1 MTTLVDIVNF
11 NADASCFG
19 AGAWLSALA
28 GGEQST
34 FCQWLRLY
42 VELGKKVT
50 LGLTGATVAD
60 VRAFNPEAIALINAN
75 PGIFELIARPFSHDI
90 SLLRSREGFITNLE
104 AGWRVLAASFGR
116 VRKLYLPPEFMLTNE
131 QVNLLAQRGYT
142 EVAVN
147 AGRFSPELQQRI
159 PSEPYVLRG
168 IGGARIGC
176 LPVLGALTQAYLDS
190 IHACDASPWMR
201 VIGDAPVVRSWRDG
215 ESPFLIPDGI
225 VRERAWLSS
234 EQRVER
240 VHLEDLAIELRTSD
254 TLPSTAFHAYPV
266 HSFTAWMKEFR
277 MLGYV
282 NRLQRLE
289 DCVHEFDDVEL
300 ALWLQAINS
309 DVLSAVEKSSPTVTL
324 KQLTGSEL
332 FQFVIYRS
340 ERGFEGEEYLV
351 LLECLRRDRTAR
363 GEFERFVATDQPHA
377 QKLAA
382 RLAAIRSVRG

>member
-19 AGAWLSALA
+19 ASAWLTTLT

-42 VELGKKVT
+42 VELDKKVT

-60 VRAFNPEAIALINAN
+60 MRAFNPEAIALINAH
-75 PGIFELIARPFSHDI
+75 PEIFELIARPFSHDI

-104 AGWRVLAASFGR
+104 AGWRVLTASFGR

-131 QVNLLAQRGYT
+131 QVALLAQRGYQ
-142 EVAVN
+142 EVVVN
-147 AGRFSPELQQRI
+147 AARFSPELQQRI
-159 PSEPYVLRG
+159 PTEPYILRG
-168 IGGARIGC
+168 IGGTQVGC

-190 IHACDASPWMR
+190 IHQCDAAPWLKAMA
-201 VIGDAPVVRSWRDG
+201 DAPAVRSWRDG
-215 ESPFLIPDGI
+215 ESPFLIPDG
-225 VRERAWLSS
+225 VARERAWLAS
-234 EQRVER
+234 ERGVAR
-240 VHLEDLAIELRTSD
+240 KHLADLDLQFRASD
-254 TLPSTAFHAYPV
+254 VLPAMSFHAYPV

-289 DCVHEFDDVEL
+289 DSVRDFDDVEL
-300 ALWLQAINS
+300 GLWLQAINS

-324 KQLTGSEL
+324 KQLTAADV
-332 FQFVIYRS
+332 FQYVIYRS

-351 LLECLRRDRTAR
+351 LLECLRRDRSAR
-363 GEFERFVATDQPHA
+363 EELERFIGSDQPHA
-377 QKLAA
+377 KKLAA
-382 RLAAIRSVRG
+382 RIEALGAK

>member
-11 NADASCFG
+11 NADASCFS
-19 AGAWLSALA
+19 ASAWLATLA

-60 VRAFNPEAIALINAN
+60 VRAFNPEAIALINAH
-75 PGIFELIARPFSHDI
+75 PEIFELIARPFSHDI

-131 QVNLLAQRGYT
+131 QVALLAQRGYQ
-142 EVAVN
+142 EVVVN
-147 AGRFSPELQQRI
+147 AARFSPELQQRI
-159 PSEPYVLRG
+159 PTEPYVLRG
-168 IGGARIGC
+168 IGGATIGC

-190 IHACDASPWMR
+190 IHQCDAAPWLQA
-201 VIGDAPVVRSWRDG
+201 IGAAPAVRSWRDG
-215 ESPFLIPDGI
+215 ESPFLIPDG
-225 VRERAWLSS
+225 VPRERAWLAS
-234 EQRVER
+234 ERGVER
-240 VHLEDLAIELRTSD
+240 KHLADLELQFRASD
-254 TLPSTAFHAYPV
+254 VLPAMSFHAYPV

-289 DCVHEFDDVEL
+289 DSVRDFDDVEL
-300 ALWLQAINS
+300 GLWLQAINS

-324 KQLTGSEL
+324 KQLTAAEV

-351 LLECLRRDRTAR
+351 LLECLRHSSSMRADYDRFLAS
-363 GEFERFVATDQPHA
+363 GQPHA
-377 QKLAA
+377 RKLAA
-382 RLAAIRSVRG
+382 RIAALTATR